1 MYKYHNKSIAIL
13 LWSVNIENEEKYN
26 YNIKHNKEH
35 EK

>member
-13 LWSVNIENEEKYN
+13 LWSVNIENEKKSN